1 MMALTR
7 YDYYRIQGNQKNK
20 GKLELYRF
28 KNDFKQIYI
37 VEIFH
42 YEHNVYAVKFYLK
55 NHSDSKR
62 RYNLCYKN
70 DFKEGLGYATGNSNF
85 IKVLNTILSIVIDII
100 KKDKLASF
108 GFMGAPRENEMDE
121 SLNAENINE
130 DCTVAN
136 TKRYKVYHLYV
147 RKYFNPEDFEY
158 IDSKTSSIL
167 LLRNNKNKDVLTEEV
182 AEDYI
187 VNTIIPSL

>member
-1 MMALTR
+1 MMSLSR
-7 YDYYRIQGNQKNK
+7 YDYYKIQGNQKNK
-20 GKLELYRF
+20 GKIELYRF

-70 DFKEGLGYATGNSNF
+70 EFKEGLGYTTGNSNF

-100 KKDKLASF
+100 KKDNLASF
-108 GFMGAPRENEMDE
+108 GFMGAPRENELDE
-121 SLNAENINE
+121 TLNADNINE

-147 RKYFNPEDFEY
+147 RKYFNPDDFEY

-167 LLRNNKNKDVLTEEV
+167 LLRNNKNKKVLTEKV
-182 AEDYI
+182 AEEYI
-187 VNTIIPSL
+187 VNTIIPNL

>member
-1 MMALTR
+1 MMSFSR
-7 YDYYRIQGNQKNK
+7 YDYYKIQGNQKNK
-20 GKLELYRF
+20 DKIELYRF

-70 DFKEGLGYATGNSNF
+70 EFKEGLGYTTGNSNF

-100 KKDKLASF
+100 KKDNLASF
-108 GFMGAPRENEMDE
+108 GFMGAPRENELDE
-121 SLNAENINE
+121 TLNADNINE

-147 RKYFNPEDFEY
+147 RKYFNPDDFEY

-167 LLRNNKNKDVLTEEV
+167 LLRNNKNKKVLTEKV
-182 AEDYI
+182 AEEYI
-187 VNTIIPSL
+187 VNTIIPNL

>member
-62 RYNLCYKN
+62 RYNLCYKK

>member
-70 DFKEGLGYATGNSNF
+70 DFKEDLGYATGNSNF

-167 LLRNNKNKDVLTEEV
+167 LLRNNKNKDVLTEEL